1 MLCGIISTVSS
12 PVSQAHFSRCLLRL
26 PPARQ
31 CRLATTPSSVGLS
44 AGKPCLDLT
53 SSCVQSCL
61 PCIHVRE
68 KAVKGST
75 SFSEELSK
83 CRPPP
88 KSKAFVAIGPLVKRM
103 GTALQG
109 LCLARTARSSLATQ
123 VHVEVHSQRQ
133 AVDSVRIL
141 FDKLPN
147 PHMKWSVMPV
157 LQGLT
162 LRM

>member
-1 MLCGIISTVSS
+1 MESYRRSLHQFHT
-12 PVSQAHFSRCLLRL
+12 QAHFSRCLLRL

-31 CRLATTPSSVGLS
+31 CRPATTPSSVGLS

-61 PCIHVRE
+61 PCVHVRE

-141 FDKLPN
+141 FASPTRFDTAHVDFRK
-147 PHMKWSVMPV
+147 S
-157 LQGLT
+157 
-162 LRM
+162 RD

>member
-1 MLCGIISTVSS
+1 M
-12 PVSQAHFSRCLLRL
+12 
-26 PPARQ
+26 
-31 CRLATTPSSVGLS
+31 
-44 AGKPCLDLT
+44 
-53 SSCVQSCL
+53 QSCL

-83 CRPPP
+83 GRPPP

-141 FDKLPN
+141 FASPTRFDTAHVTSESREIDSGQVGGARQRLVMRCSFVAGIDCRVVYCSGFVERYLPRR
-147 PHMKWSVMPV
+147 STLYV
-157 LQGLT
+157 LLPCPF
-162 LRM
+162 LFNVHSLL